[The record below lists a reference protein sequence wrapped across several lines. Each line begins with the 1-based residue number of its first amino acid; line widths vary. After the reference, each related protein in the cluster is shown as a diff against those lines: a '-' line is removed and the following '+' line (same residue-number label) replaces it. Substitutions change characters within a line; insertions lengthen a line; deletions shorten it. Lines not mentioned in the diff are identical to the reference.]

1 MNLPPNRVKENR
13 VWRVRHTRYR
23 SKEWLVLAKSA
34 AFDKEKAEKAHESG
48 PCQQDADEAKRV
60 VLSENERLAYADLT
74 AEEARG

>member
-23 SKEWLVLAKSA
+23 SQEWYILAK
-34 AFDKEKAEKAHESG
+34 
-48 PCQQDADEAKRV
+48 DADEAKRV